1 MAVPKKR
8 LLIIEDEPGVASLLK
23 KVCLSLNQSFQFQV
37 DSVPKLGAGLEHLQN
52 EDYDLIFLDLNL
64 PDSKGYDTF
73 HKIHSAASEI
83 PIVVISGAGDEV
95 TSERVV
101 EEGAEAYLRKDE
113 LDITTLAD
121 TLHNV
126 LTPTSSQ

>member
-1 MAVPKKR
+1 MAVSKKR

-37 DSVPKLGAGLEHLQN
+37 DSVPKLGAGLELLQN
-52 EDYDLIFLDLNL
+52 EEFDLIFLDLNL

-73 HKIHSAASEI
+73 HKIHSSASDI
-83 PIVVISGAGDEV
+83 PIVVISGVGDKA

-101 EEGAEAYLRKDE
+101 EEGAEAYLRKGE

-126 LTPTSSQ
+126 LTPTSS